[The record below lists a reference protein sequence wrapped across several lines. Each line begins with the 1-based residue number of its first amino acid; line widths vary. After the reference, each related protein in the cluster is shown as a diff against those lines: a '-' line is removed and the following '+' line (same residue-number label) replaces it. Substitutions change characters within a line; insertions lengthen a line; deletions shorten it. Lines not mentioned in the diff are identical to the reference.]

1 VKPVRCGRPADR
13 QSCRLEGAELPR
25 RPTDAQAAADQ
36 LRSNL
41 LYATGRRLVLA
52 IKRVLERRTN
62 LGVEDLDE
70 TMGKGTS
77 GDLLASDD
85 RGFDHGSVSLVTG

>member
-1 VKPVRCGRPADR
+1 
-13 QSCRLEGAELPR
+13 
-25 RPTDAQAAADQ
+25 
-36 LRSNL
+36 
-41 LYATGRRLVLA
+41 
-52 IKRVLERRTN
+52 VLERRTN